1 MEILRQS
8 EQWPDRTAAIQAA
21 QEHHLQDP
29 HYDDYGPEE
38 NDWEAQR
45 GAEDAGPDYPGIAQ
59 NLREHQ
65 RPWHGD
71 WQGFPLSGGEHEV
84 DTTYDPDHGRED
96 RFGAQN
102 VHRLDYPGDP
112 DDIVPGSPQDH
123 AQHVAPSFSPYDSG
137 GSSRDW
143 DPNTGY
149 QPSAHDEHM
158 SELAADDDDS
168 GYNWGPPPQEHY
180 GYTGDG
186 QTEDELATSH
196 PMQHHDDI
204 QIMRGKDTGLYG
216 EDEDHPQDI
225 IGQPNSHGGFDVIR
239 HL

>member
-1 MEILRQS
+1 MQPIQRQS

-29 HYDDYGPEE
+29 HYTDFGPEE

-45 GAEDAGPDYPGIAQ
+45 GAEDYGPEP
-59 NLREHQ
+59 
-65 RPWHGD
+65 
-71 WQGFPLSGGEHEV
+71 HEV

-102 VHRLDYPGDP
+102 VHNLSYPRDP
-112 DDIVPGSPQDH
+112 DDIAPGSPQDH
-123 AQHVAPSFSPYDSG
+123 AQHVAPPFSPYDKG
-137 GSSRDW
+137 NGRDW

-149 QPSAHDEHM
+149 QPSSHDEHM

-186 QTEDELATSH
+186 KTEDELATSH
-196 PMQHHDDI
+196 PIQHHDDI

-225 IGQPNSHGGFDVIR
+225 IGQPNEHGGFDVIR
-239 HL
+239 HLN